1 VSNSSAPNTA
11 IGSKSVEQT
20 KSHPIPAP
28 EVRAVV
34 LLVDDQPVMV
44 KAIRKLLES
53 CRDIEFHTCSDAAHA
68 EEVAMEVLPTV
79 ILQELMMRGT
89 DGLTLVKR
97 YRANSALREVPV
109 VMLSDLVAPETKA
122 NAFMSG
128 ANDYV
133 VKLPSAL
140 ELAARVRYHSQ
151 AYLASQQ
158 RHAAYRAVV
167 EGQRAMRL
175 RNIEIERQKA
185 LLEEQALMLEKANQE
200 LAESAFSDALTGLRN
215 RRYFKTYIEAEF
227 HDWEPEHASTNA
239 DSQSRRDFGDDLVL
253 YIFDLDHFKS
263 VNDTYGHD
271 AGDVVLV
278 EVAKRLRAA
287 ARAGDSLMRWGGE
300 EFLVVS
306 RRVRRDDGAEFAH
319 RIMSA
324 IADQPIVIPS
334 GHQLRVTASIGWAPF
349 PWNRTA
355 PHAVSQ
361 EDVLFMADTAV
372 YLSKRGGRNRA
383 FGVVPLV
390 TDAAVGPVWP
400 AHVRKA
406 GNQAP
411 DQLAAE
417 AENSVHLLMSEGP
430 VAFANAG

>member
-1 VSNSSAPNTA
+1 MENTQA
-11 IGSKSVEQT
+11 
-20 KSHPIPAP
+20 HPIVAT

-34 LLVDDQPVMV
+34 LLVDDQAATV
-44 KAIRKLLES
+44 KAIRRMLEG
-53 CRDIEFHTCSDAAHA
+53 CRDIEFHFCSDATHA
-68 EEVAMEVLPTV
+68 EEIAMEVLPTV
-79 ILQELMMRGT
+79 ILQELKMPGI

-97 YRANSALREVPV
+97 YRVNSALREVPV
-109 VMLSDLVAPETKA
+109 MMLSDLVAPEIKA
-122 NAFMSG
+122 NAFLSG

-167 EGQRAMRL
+167 EGQRAMRA

-185 LLEEQALMLEKANQE
+185 LLEQQALMLEKANQE

-227 HDWEPEHASTNA
+227 HEWEPEPEEIHTGAYA
-239 DSQSRRDFGDDLVL
+239 LAPQRREFGDDLL
-253 YIFDLDHFKS
+253 MYIFDLDHFKNI
-263 VNDTYGHD
+263 NDTYGHD

-278 EVAKRLRAA
+278 EVARRLRAM

-306 RRVRRDDGAEFAH
+306 RGVRRDNGAGFAQ
-319 RIMSA
+319 RIMA
-324 IADQPIVIPS
+324 ALADTPIVIPS
-334 GHQLRVTASIGWAPF
+334 GHALRVTASIGWAPF
-349 PWNRTA
+349 PWNRA
-355 PHAVSQ
+355 NPQAVSQ
-361 EDVLFMADTAV
+361 EDVLFMADNAV

-383 FGVVPLV
+383 FGVLPKVDV
-390 TDAAVGPVWP
+390 ADSWP

-406 GNQAP
+406 GKEAP

-417 AENSVHLLMSEGP
+417 DNKTLDLVMSIGP
-430 VAFANAG
+430 ADTRQATTP

>member
-1 VSNSSAPNTA
+1 MENTQA
-11 IGSKSVEQT
+11 
-20 KSHPIPAP
+20 HPIVAT

-34 LLVDDQPVMV
+34 LLVDDQAATV
-44 KAIRKLLES
+44 KAIRRMLEG
-53 CRDIEFHTCSDAAHA
+53 CRDIEFHFCSDSTQA
-68 EEVAMEVLPTV
+68 EEIAMEVLPTV
-79 ILQELMMRGT
+79 ILQELKMPGL

-97 YRANSALREVPV
+97 YRVNSALREVPV
-109 VMLSDLVAPETKA
+109 MMLSDLVAPEIKA
-122 NAFMSG
+122 DAFLSG

-167 EGQRAMRL
+167 EGQRAMRA

-185 LLEEQALMLEKANQE
+185 LLEQQALMLEKANQE

-227 HDWEPEHASTNA
+227 HDWEPEAA
-239 DSQSRRDFGDDLVL
+239 DSLAVLAESSDETQHREFGDDLL
-253 YIFDLDHFKS
+253 MYIFDLDHFKNI
-263 VNDTYGHD
+263 NDTYGHD

-278 EVAKRLRAA
+278 EVARRLRAT

-306 RRVRRDDGAEFAH
+306 RGVRRDNGAGFAQ

-324 IADQPIVIPS
+324 LADTPIVIPG
-334 GHQLRVTASIGWAPF
+334 GHTLRITASIGWAPF
-349 PWNRTA
+349 PWNRVN
-355 PHAVSQ
+355 PQSVSQ
-361 EDVLFMADTAV
+361 EDVLFMADSAV

-383 FGVVPLV
+383 FGVLPKADVV
-390 TDAAVGPVWP
+390 DSWP

-406 GNQAP
+406 GKEAP
-411 DQLAAE
+411 AQLAAE
-417 AENSVHLLMSEGP
+417 DHKTLDLIMSLGP
-430 VAFANAG
+430 AGPSQVAAR

>member
-1 VSNSSAPNTA
+1 MDNT
-11 IGSKSVEQT
+11 Q
-20 KSHPIPAP
+20 SHPIVAT

-34 LLVDDQPVMV
+34 LLVDDQAASV
-44 KAIRKLLES
+44 KAIRRMLES
-53 CRDIEFHTCSDAAHA
+53 CRDIEFHFCSDATQA
-68 EEVAMEVLPTV
+68 EETAMEVLPTV
-79 ILQELMMRGT
+79 ILQELKMGGLGGL
-89 DGLTLVKR
+89 DGLSLVKR
-97 YRANSALREVPV
+97 YRVNSALREVPV
-109 VMLSDLVAPETKA
+109 MMLSDLVAPEIKA
-122 NAFMSG
+122 NAFLSG

-167 EGQRAMRL
+167 EGQRAMRA

-185 LLEEQALMLEKANQE
+185 LLEQQALMLEKANQE

-227 HDWEPEHASTNA
+227 HDWEPETAASMAGLA
-239 DSQSRRDFGDDLVL
+239 DPHEDPQRREVGDDLL
-253 YIFDLDHFKS
+253 IYIFDLDHFKNI
-263 VNDTYGHD
+263 NDTYGHD

-278 EVAKRLRAA
+278 EVARRLRAT
-287 ARAGDSLMRWGGE
+287 ARGGDSLMRWGGE

-306 RRVRRDDGAEFAH
+306 RGVRRDNGAGFAQ
-319 RIMSA
+319 RIMA
-324 IADQPIVIPS
+324 ALADTPIVIPS
-334 GHQLRVTASIGWAPF
+334 GHALRVTASIGWAPF
-349 PWNRTA
+349 PWNRA
-355 PHAVSQ
+355 NPQAVSQ
-361 EDVLFMADTAV
+361 EDVLFMADNAV

-383 FGVVPLV
+383 FGVLPK
-390 TDAAVGPVWP
+390 DIENSWP

-406 GNQAP
+406 GKEAP

-417 AENSVHLLMSEGP
+417 DNKTLDLIMSLGP
-430 VAFANAG
+430 ASPAYEAVR

>member
-1 VSNSSAPNTA
+1 MENTQA
-11 IGSKSVEQT
+11 
-20 KSHPIPAP
+20 HPIVAT

-34 LLVDDQPVMV
+34 LLVDDQAASV
-44 KAIRKLLES
+44 KAIRRMLEG
-53 CRDIEFHTCSDAAHA
+53 CRDIEFHFCSDASQA
-68 EEVAMEVLPTV
+68 EEIAMEVLPTV
-79 ILQELMMRGT
+79 ILQELKMPGI

-97 YRANSALREVPV
+97 YRVNSALREVPV
-109 VMLSDLVAPETKA
+109 MMLSDLVAPEIKA
-122 NAFMSG
+122 NAFLSG

-167 EGQRAMRL
+167 EGQRAMRA

-185 LLEEQALMLEKANQE
+185 LLEQQALMLEKANQE

-227 HDWEPEHASTNA
+227 HEWEPESEEVTTGARA
-239 DSQSRRDFGDDLVL
+239 DAPQRREFGDDLL
-253 YIFDLDHFKS
+253 MYIFDLDHFKNI
-263 VNDTYGHD
+263 NDNYGHD

-278 EVAKRLRAA
+278 EVARRLRAM

-306 RRVRRDDGAEFAH
+306 RGVRRDNGAGFAQ
-319 RIMSA
+319 RIMA
-324 IADQPIVIPS
+324 ALADTPIVIPS
-334 GHQLRVTASIGWAPF
+334 GHALRVTASIGWAPF
-349 PWNRTA
+349 PWNRA
-355 PHAVSQ
+355 QPQAVSQ
-361 EDVLFMADTAV
+361 EDVLFMADNAV

-383 FGVVPLV
+383 FGVLPKV
-390 TDAAVGPVWP
+390 DVGDSWP

-406 GNQAP
+406 GKEAP
-411 DQLAAE
+411 EQLAAE
-417 AENSVHLLMSEGP
+417 DNKTLDLTMTLGP
-430 VAFANAG
+430 AAASQAAAR